1 MIIFI
6 VKFDG
11 LRASDKVLEF
21 FWFGN
26 ISWHERKGANF
37 MFICSSMLI

>member
-11 LRASDKVLEF
+11 LRASDQVLEVF
-21 FWFGN
+21 DLVTF
-26 ISWHERKGANF
+26 RDMKGGVKIF
-37 MFICSSMLI
+37 R